1 MNAREVSFF
10 LPSEVTEE
18 RTDEGDVG
26 QKVLAVA
33 AAAAALLLA
42 VVVPGPGLPGPPSST
57 AAAAAGNSRDAE
69 TPPRP
74 GMFHEQNEF
83 NIYLELMQHSKKH
96 GDTDRK

>member
-42 VVVPGPGLPGPPSST
+42 VVVPGPGLPGPPVST

-69 TPPRP
+69 TPPRSE
-74 GMFHEQNEF
+74 MFHDLTLLHCISN
-83 NIYLELMQHSKKH
+83 
-96 GDTDRK
+96 